1 MPSVTGIKAT
11 EVAMIAVA
19 IEKRTSVPAG
29 PAVPPPACPKTTF
42 SVPTRVVP
50 RSFVELA
57 VGYGLSAETAD
68 PTEQTSGDE
77 AGYDDRIRRRGVGH
91 CITPKR
97 IAAT

>member
-1 MPSVTGIKAT
+1 MPAVTGIKAT

-29 PAVPPPACPKTTF
+29 PAVPSPSGLQTIM
-42 SVPTRVVP
+42 RV

-68 PTEQTSGDE
+68 ATEQTSGDE
-77 AGYDDRIRRRGVGH
+77 AGYDDRIPRRGVSH

-97 IAAT
+97 IAATL